1 MLKDHQ
7 LINLLPFIYM
17 LNEMVVRNGWLSETD
32 ILFQNSIPYSHHK
45 ENYSRSH
52 QKGITT
58 VGLRLKKKSAF
69 VAVSGNRQTNWNEVL
84 HTVEINLVQLLNVEI
99 G

>member
-1 MLKDHQ
+1 MDGYRKQ
-7 LINLLPFIYM
+7 I
-17 LNEMVVRNGWLSETD
+17 
-32 ILFQNSIPYSHHK
+32 FQNSIPYSYHK

-52 QKGITT
+52 QEGITP
-58 VGLRLKKKSAF
+58 VGLRLKKKSAL
-69 VAVSGNRQTNWNEVL
+69 VAVSGNCQTNWNKVL

>member
-32 ILFQNSIPYSHHK
+32 ISKFYTL
-45 ENYSRSH
+45 
-52 QKGITT
+52 
-58 VGLRLKKKSAF
+58 
-69 VAVSGNRQTNWNEVL
+69 
-84 HTVEINLVQLLNVEI
+84 
-99 G
+99 

>member
-7 LINLLPFIYM
+7 LINLLPFIYV

-32 ILFQNSIPYSHHK
+32 MLFQNSIPYRHHK

-52 QKGITT
+52 QEGITP
-58 VGLRLKKKSAF
+58 VGLRLKKKSA
-69 VAVSGNRQTNWNEVL
+69 L
-84 HTVEINLVQLLNVEI
+84 
-99 G
+99 